1 MKLEQFFDQWI
12 YRSGHPELEIE
23 FSLTNEHK
31 KLKIKIAQK
40 QVPQDYNSFSFPLE
54 IRIVYVDEEQSHTV
68 QIVQKEQEETV
79 EIVQDRE
86 IKYISI
92 DPYFKVLRK
101 IKTINVSEETDKFT
115 IRGLLENQLKDGKT
129 IIEKIDAA
137 RALRD
142 RYSKDVI
149 KSLQEKVLDDRFYGV
164 SAAAADTLGSY
175 NDKKDYD
182 KTNTAY
188 EALKSCLKRT
198 SFVKLPH
205 QVRLAVV
212 INIGSFEKD
221 DTETVGLLEQIVNNG
236 DQSYLVEQAAAHA
249 IGKCAKNISDGLRRE
264 EIIKMLMNVAD
275 ADRDSF
281 QNVVSQG
288 AINGLREFWRDSK
301 NQIIIDIAK
310 YLKEKT
316 ETQVPHFKRIAR
328 YFCLREIHS

>member
-1 MKLEQFFDQWI
+1 MLRNCVGEEKFRSSLELYLERYREKTAETDDLRKVFEEKSGMKLEQFFDQWI

-164 SAAAADTLGSY
+164 SAQLQI
-175 NDKKDYD
+175 
-182 KTNTAY
+182 
-188 EALKSCLKRT
+188 
-198 SFVKLPH
+198 H
-205 QVRLAVV
+205 LAH
-212 INIGSFEKD
+212 
-221 DTETVGLLEQIVNNG
+221 TMT
-236 DQSYLVEQAAAHA
+236 
-249 IGKCAKNISDGLRRE
+249 
-264 EIIKMLMNVAD
+264 
-275 ADRDSF
+275 
-281 QNVVSQG
+281 
-288 AINGLREFWRDSK
+288 
-301 NQIIIDIAK
+301 
-310 YLKEKT
+310 
-316 ETQVPHFKRIAR
+316 KRITIKPT
-328 YFCLREIHS
+328 LHTKL